1 LSKRAILYDVDSKI
15 PNLALM
21 KISSFYKRMG
31 YDAVLSRQIQYI
43 EGCRHFAGVVFHAP
57 KSLEKV
63 AALRSIYGADI
74 DIGGSGVDLIK
85 RLPVEIEHSLPDY
98 DLYPSHKT
106 FAIGYITRGCNNACE
121 FCLVPVKEGI
131 IKQVSS
137 FEQFVPPGQ
146 RNVMLLDD
154 NLLSFHDADRILT
167 IIVQRDYAVN
177 FSQSLDIRYL
187 NENNIEL
194 LKRVDSRN
202 SKFTKRRF
210 YFSCNNVATIRQ
222 FMEKRKLL
230 SALGEGAV
238 TTIMMYGFSNH
249 LSEDYQIFRM
259 IRKLRLIPFLQEYWP
274 IPGVPARVSEDYFDY
289 DLNAVIRLTFLSNGV
304 NWEKYLR
311 WLNRLY
317 FKVFGKYYLP
327 LVKIIYRYN
336 NKERILRYLRQP
348 EKLTEELYKPY
359 G

>member
-1 LSKRAILYDVDSKI
+1 
-15 PNLALM
+15 
-21 KISSFYKRMG
+21 
-31 YDAVLSRQIQYI
+31 
-43 EGCRHFAGVVFHAP
+43 
-57 KSLEKV
+57 
-63 AALRSIYGADI
+63 
-74 DIGGSGVDLIK
+74 
-85 RLPVEIEHSLPDY
+85 
-98 DLYPSHKT
+98 
-106 FAIGYITRGCNNACE
+106 
-121 FCLVPVKEGI
+121 
-131 IKQVSS
+131 
-137 FEQFVPPGQ
+137 
-146 RNVMLLDD
+146 
-154 NLLSFHDADRILT
+154 
-167 IIVQRDYAVN
+167 
-177 FSQSLDIRYL
+177 
-187 NENNIEL
+187 
-194 LKRVDSRN
+194 
-202 SKFTKRRF
+202 
-210 YFSCNNVATIRQ
+210 
-222 FMEKRKLL
+222 MEKRKLL